1 MCTLTQL
8 AQLGIPTA
16 NIPITGLDVGG
27 HTDLE
32 SGIFYGFAG
41 ISLVTASSN
50 SAHAETPPNPKND
63 EENHK
68 HIISPP
74 QRPLQSQRVDGVE
87 ASIYPM
93 VMSIGWNP
101 FYQNEVRSV
110 EVHIIHKF
118 KEDFYNALMNLT
130 ILGFIRHEQNY
141 DSLESLVTDIKT
153 DIDVTTRSLGRPA
166 YATLTKDPYLVN
178 FDWAKAQME

>member
-1 MCTLTQL
+1 MRF

-41 ISLVTASSN
+41 LSLAAASSN
-50 SAHAETPPNPKND
+50 SPHAENPPKPNNED
-63 EENHK
+63 QDHK
-68 HIISPP
+68 QTTDHSSEFPE
-74 QRPLQSQRVDGVE
+74 PLPADGNE
-87 ASIYPM
+87 ALVYPM

-101 FYQNEVRSV
+101 FYKNEVRSV
-110 EVHIIHKF
+110 EVHIIHEF
-118 KEDFYNALMNLT
+118 KQDFYNALMNII

-141 DSLESLVTDIKT
+141 DSLEGLVTDIKI
-153 DIDVTTRSLGRPA
+153 DIDVTKRSLKRPA
-166 YATLTKDPYLVN
+166 YATFAKDPYLVD
-178 FDWAKAQME
+178 FDWAKATTD